1 MSASS
6 CPLEVPP
13 TTIPKMFTFWTFIPC
28 LYYRKFV
35 NRISPNKIEST

>member
-1 MSASS
+1 MYLSWKY
-6 CPLEVPP
+6 PP
-13 TTIPKMFTFWTFIPC
+13 IPKMFTFWTFIRC